1 MVSRS
6 KMSRS
11 ATGISTTSSFRWA
24 RDLWRLFSK
33 STRVGRSQWSAAD
46 GCSLELPF
54 SSIVAEQLP
63 GGDMCIYCN
72 KKQARWRVGEENG
85 PGRVEIYI
93 LCVC

>member
-11 ATGISTTSSFRWA
+11 ATGISTTNSFRRA

-33 STRVGRSQWSAAD
+33 STRVGRWPLSAVD

-54 SSIVAEQLP
+54 SSMIAEQLLAV
-63 GGDMCIYCN
+63 D
-72 KKQARWRVGEENG
+72 
-85 PGRVEIYI
+85 I
-93 LCVC
+93 LE